1 MAYETYAYIDLGEL
15 TNRLAEEG
23 DLEAAGTPDA
33 ERSCSGK
40 VLLLVTRSGMEIV
53 RVPAHL
59 H

>member
-15 TNRLAEEG
+15 THRLAEEG
-23 DLEAAGTPDA
+23 SLEAAGATDA
-33 ERSCSGK
+33 EGSCSGK